1 MEATTNAWWHW
12 LGLFAA
18 GGCGACLRFALSLR
32 ADRWLAETLAH
43 GGTLVVNLLGCFA
56 IGVLAPL
63 VPQGPARAI
72 VLAGLLGGFTT
83 YSAFALLSVELAG
96 AGRWAPL
103 AWQLGLHVGGGA
115 LLAALGTRLGSR
127 LAAMLAG

>member
-1 MEATTNAWWHW
+1 MTSGWHW

-18 GGCGACLRFALSLR
+18 GGCGVCLRFVLALR
-32 ADRWLAETLAH
+32 IDRWAAEALPYAGTLA
-43 GGTLVVNLLGCFA
+43 VNLIGCLA

-72 VLAGLLGGFTT
+72 AVAGLLGGFTT
-83 YSAFALLSVELAG
+83 YSTFALLTVELAG
-96 AGRWAPL
+96 EARWAPL

-115 LLAALGTRLGSR
+115 LMVALGSR
-127 LAAMLAG
+127 VGRLLAGA